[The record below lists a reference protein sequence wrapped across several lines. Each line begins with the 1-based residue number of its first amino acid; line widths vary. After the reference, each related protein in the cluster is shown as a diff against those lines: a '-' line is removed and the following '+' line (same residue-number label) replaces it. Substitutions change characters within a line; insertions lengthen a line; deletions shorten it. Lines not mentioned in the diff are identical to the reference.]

1 MTEKDTEIEGSRLEG
16 SGLAWNSSIDTL
28 LSKWCD
34 NAKCFEWMHA
44 ECYDSNYIAARRF
57 MISINI
63 LTAVAGLTNII
74 AGNYTIPD
82 SVFQI
87 SWIFGGISIGIS
99 TLNMLQDKLGYQQTA
114 DLHKSHASNWSLII
128 SKIEEMLCLPFNARR
143 DCKTFLKLIKTD
155 INQVSLNGNSMIN
168 EKVRDECYEKFKG
181 ILNFDIPEICG
192 HMSHTVIFNQI
203 SNINSLN
210 NNYQLLE
217 DNENTS
223 ITKKKR
229 SICC

>member
-1 MTEKDTEIEGSRLEG
+1 MTEKDNKDTELKWSRLT
-16 SGLAWNSSIDTL
+16 WNSSIDTL

-44 ECYDSNYIAARRF
+44 QCYDNNYIAARRF
-57 MISINI
+57 MISINV

-74 AGNYTIPD
+74 AGSFTIPD
-82 SVFQI
+82 SAFQV

-114 DLHKSHASNWSLII
+114 DLHKSYASQWAQIT
-128 SKIEEMLCLPFNARR
+128 SKIEEMLTLPANARR
-143 DCKTFLKLIKTD
+143 DCKTFLKMIKAD

-181 ILNFDIPEICG
+181 IENFDIPEICG
-192 HMSHTVIFNQI
+192 KMYHTIVFNEI
-203 SNINSLN
+203 PKINSIN
-210 NNYQLLE
+210 DNYQLLE
-217 DNENTS
+217 DESEDTQLTVHS
-223 ITKKKR
+223 K
-229 SICC
+229 